1 MRKWNYKEKTKHE
14 FIIINKGIQTATLT
28 NCLKMELEKSQNGG
42 ENELLNLSE
51 DNSICGYDSLHHL
64 LKDNLKP
71 HHFQEVNR
79 LLTGL
84 NCGKELEAIAL
95 PESTTSLSATHGFD
109 LQAYSF
115 HVDKEVIR
123 EPRVVRVGLIQNSI
137 ALPTTAHFVDQ
148 KKAIFEKVKPILDAA
163 GSSGVNILCLQEA
176 WMMPF
181 AICTRDKRWC
191 EFAEPVDGEST
202 KFLRSYALKYN
213 MVIIS
218 PILERDMNHGEVIWN
233 TAVVIGNHG
242 NIIGIHRKNHI
253 PRVGDFNE
261 SMYYME
267 GNTGHP
273 VFETAF
279 GKIAVNI
286 CYGRHHPLNCV
297 TFGLNGAE
305 IVFNPCATVGE
316 LTEAM
321 WPIEG
326 RYAAIANS
334 YFVATINRV
343 GTETFLN
350 SFTSG
355 DGKAAHVDPGYFYG
369 SSYVSAPDASCT
381 PSLSRKRDGLLITD
395 MDLNFV

>member
-1 MRKWNYKEKTKHE
+1 M
-14 FIIINKGIQTATLT
+14 FL
-28 NCLKMELEKSQNGG
+28 
-42 ENELLNLSE
+42 
-51 DNSICGYDSLHHL
+51 
-64 LKDNLKP
+64 
-71 HHFQEVNR
+71 QEVNR

-95 PESTTSLSATHGFD
+95 PESATSLSATHGFD

-115 HVDKEVIR
+115 HADKEVIR

-148 KKAIFEKVKPILDAA
+148 KKAIFEKVKPIIDAA

-242 NIIGIHRKNHI
+242 NIIGIHRK
-253 PRVGDFNE
+253 
-261 SMYYME
+261 
-267 GNTGHP
+267 
-273 VFETAF
+273 
-279 GKIAVNI
+279 
-286 CYGRHHPLNCV
+286 
-297 TFGLNGAE
+297 
-305 IVFNPCATVGE
+305 
-316 LTEAM
+316 
-321 WPIEG
+321 
-326 RYAAIANS
+326 
-334 YFVATINRV
+334 
-343 GTETFLN
+343 
-350 SFTSG
+350 
-355 DGKAAHVDPGYFYG
+355 
-369 SSYVSAPDASCT
+369 
-381 PSLSRKRDGLLITD
+381 
-395 MDLNFV
+395 